1 MTAFIQFLADES
13 VGLQHQ
19 AVASVRLGRLA
30 RGQGAGNGG
39 EMNDTWQFAGKVH
52 AVGI

>member
-30 RGQGAGNGG
+30 RGQGAGNGCSG
-39 EMNDTWQFAGKVH
+39 GFINMMHFNMEYAR
-52 AVGI
+52 